1 MGLRPR
7 TPHPWPRVL
16 RTCSLHAP
24 GCAHFVRLHARTL
37 MCRMESLVGAKLRML
52 GAPTT
57 TGTVPATS
65 DCQNF
70 SVTYSGSQ
78 LFSNARENL

>member
-1 MGLRPR
+1 
-7 TPHPWPRVL
+7 
-16 RTCSLHAP
+16 
-24 GCAHFVRLHARTL
+24 